1 MAQWDAQKERTPLTL
16 SPVTMRTGRFQRT
29 FRKDPQKQ
37 KALLAE
43 VEKRIAEAKT
53 FDEKK
58 VYTSSL
64 AVLRLQ
70 SEEEETDFDLEY
82 TLYKM
87 NDLFILTIPAE
98 LFSRFGLEMKQAMSA
113 VCPIIWGYSNYS
125 VGYLVDREEYG
136 RSFESAAGS
145 IPVGTT
151 EQIVAEI
158 LDAVR
163 ALR

>member
-1 MAQWDAQKERTPLTL
+1 M
-16 SPVTMRTGRFQRT
+16 
-29 FRKDPQKQ
+29 
-37 KALLAE
+37 
-43 VEKRIAEAKT
+43 
-53 FDEKK
+53 
-58 VYTSSL
+58 
-64 AVLRLQ
+64 LRLQ

-87 NDLFILTIPAE
+87 NDLFILAIPAE

-113 VCPIIWGYSNYS
+113 VCPIVWGYSNYS

-145 IPVGTT
+145 IPEGTT

>member
-1 MAQWDAQKERTPLTL
+1 MAQWDAHPERTSLNL
-16 SPVTMRTGRFQRT
+16 APVTMRTGRFQRT

-37 KALLAE
+37 KALIAE

-64 AVLRLQ
+64 AVLCHQ
-70 SEEEETDFDLEY
+70 TGEEETDFDLEY

-98 LFSRFGLEMKQAMSA
+98 LFSRFGLEMKQARAA
-113 VCPIIWGYSNYS
+113 VCPIVWGYSNYS
-125 VGYLVDREEYG
+125 VGYLVDRAEFG

-145 IPVGTT
+145 IPEGTT
-151 EQIVAEI
+151 EEIVAEI
-158 LDAVR
+158 LNEIA